1 MNLIDLP
8 TSLRTSHTQRVV
20 GEQQRVPV
28 LDGTLR
34 RYVNLD
40 NAASTPALREVMDTV
55 DEFMHWYSSVHR
67 GAGFKSRVATQ
78 AYEDARRIAL
88 EFVGADPATHV
99 AIFGKN
105 TTEAIN
111 KLAARLELGTDD
123 VVLVSQLEHH
133 SNDLPWRARARVAHV
148 RADALGRLDEEH
160 LDVLLER
167 FAGHVRLVAVTGG
180 SNVTGHMPDIHRI
193 AIKAHAAGAQIFVD
207 AAQLAPHRA
216 IDMRSLDDPAHLD
229 YIAISAHKMYAPFG
243 TGALIGRR
251 DTFERGA
258 PDHRGGG
265 TVMFVSRD
273 DVTWAA
279 APDRDEAGSPNV
291 VGAVALAAAMQAL
304 SSQGMDELARHETAL
319 TVHALSRLATIPGVH
334 VYGDADPA
342 HAADRLGVITFN
354 VEGHPHALV
363 AAILSTEF
371 AIGVRNGCFCAH
383 PYLMHL
389 LGMSAAEAADVRR
402 SILAGDGRAMP
413 GMVRISF
420 GLYNTIADV
429 NAFVDAL
436 EAIARGEFAG
446 AYTQDEATGEY
457 SAVGFA
463 PDLAA
468 HFRLGT
474 LRSSTP
480 ASHPADSST
489 PGPRSSAVETGAR
502 SSACRRSFSSSR
514 GDGAHATSTKTCGC
528 RTQEALRMA
537 AFRKISFP

>member
-1 MNLIDLP
+1 MNVIDLP
-8 TSLRTSHTQRVV
+8 QSFVARHGAERVV
-20 GEQQRVPV
+20 GAEQRVPV

-34 RYVNLD
+34 RYINLD
-40 NAASTPALREVMDTV
+40 NAASTPALREVKDTV

-78 AYEDARRIAL
+78 AYDDAHRIAL

-111 KLAARLELGTDD
+111 KLAARLELGADD

-133 SNDLPWRARARVAHV
+133 SNDLPWRARARVVHV
-148 RADALGRLDEEH
+148 RADAFGRLDEAH

-167 FAGHVRLVAVTGG
+167 FAGRVRLVAVTGG

-193 AIKAHAAGAQIFVD
+193 AARAHAAGAQIFVD

-216 IDMRSLDDPAHLD
+216 IDMRALDDPTHLD

-258 PDHRGGG
+258 PDQRGGG
-265 TVMFVSRD
+265 TVMFVSQG
-273 DVTWAA
+273 DVSWAA

-304 SSQGMDELARHETAL
+304 SREGMDNLARHEAMLTA
-319 TVHALSRLATIPGVH
+319 HALSRLATIPGVR

-342 HAADRLGVITFN
+342 HANDRLGVITFN
-354 VEGHPHALV
+354 VERHSHALV

-389 LGMSAAEAADVRR
+389 LGMSSAEAADVRR
-402 SILAGDGRAMP
+402 DILAGDGRAMP

-429 NAFVDAL
+429 DAFLNAL
-436 EAIARGEFAG
+436 EAIARSDFAG
-446 AYTQDEATGEY
+446 VYTQDEATGEY
-457 SAVGFA
+457 SAAGFA
-463 PDLAA
+463 PNLAA
-468 HFRLGT
+468 HFRLGVS
-474 LRSSTP
+474 RISTP
-480 ASHPADSST
+480 ASQPTHGAAGVPAND
-489 PGPRSSAVETGAR
+489 PQWPAATGAVPLQ
-502 SSACRRSFSSSR
+502 AGRR
-514 GDGAHATSTKTCGC
+514 GELPK
-528 RTQEALRMA
+528 
-537 AFRKISFP
+537 